1 MSKGGHRHGC
11 YRHAPSDLQEPRR
24 WRSLFGLSERSNI
37 REFALAER
45 TSLVSVKYCSA
56 LGTGRFAGVSPRST
70 AEKLRSAG
78 SPDVTNRRA
87 HSPGEKPAHVRP
99 RPPSAAIPDVG
110 SAAMCSSTRRT
121 PEKFSAA
128 TPNLS
133 PSCRGYSRGDT
144 AHQALAF
151 AQGPCTNQLPGGGSV
166 RPLAQRRGKG

>member
-11 YRHAPSDLQEPRR
+11 YRHAPRDLQEPPALEEPISTVRTIDYRR
-24 WRSLFGLSERSNI
+24 ICAGRKDESGICQIVLGARDWPVRLGVGPLDC
-37 REFALAER
+37 RETAER
-45 TSLVSVKYCSA
+45 WLARCH
-56 LGTGRFAGVSPRST
+56 
-70 AEKLRSAG
+70 
-78 SPDVTNRRA
+78 NRRA
-87 HSPGEKPAHVRP
+87 HSPGENPARVRP